1 MRLSATA
8 ELCMCWDHCCK
19 LPVLRWLLSR
29 GCLAPDGLHKQEA
42 AEEFDE
48 ARFRDV
54 KEALPSVRR
63 VPSGGGGGTQVL

>member
-1 MRLSATA
+1 MVGSCLGVA
-8 ELCMCWDHCCK
+8 
-19 LPVLRWLLSR
+19 
-29 GCLAPDGLHKQEA
+29 LAPDGLHKQEA

-63 VPSGGGGGTQVL
+63 APSGGGGGTQVL